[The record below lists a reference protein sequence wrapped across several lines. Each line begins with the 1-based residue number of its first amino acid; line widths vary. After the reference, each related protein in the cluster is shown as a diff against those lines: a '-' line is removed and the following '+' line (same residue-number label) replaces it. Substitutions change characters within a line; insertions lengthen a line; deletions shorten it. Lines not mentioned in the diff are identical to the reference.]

1 MVDSLSR
8 DIAATIGGTPVV
20 KIGKIFNKA
29 NVSIYAKLEGY
40 NPGGSVKDRIAARMI
55 ADAEETGALTKD
67 VIIIEPTSG
76 NTGIGLAMIASVK
89 GYKLEIVMPESMS
102 LERRKILRSFGAELI
117 LTPGEKGMI
126 GAIEMA
132 ESMARDPKYFL
143 PNQFSNM
150 SNVAA
155 HYEGTG
161 PELLAA
167 IGKIDVFVA
176 GIGTGGTITGVG
188 RFLKE
193 KNPLVKT
200 VGVEP
205 PTGSRIQGLKN
216 LDDGY
221 VPAIVDFAVIDE
233 RVIIQDAEAFEMAK
247 RLMKEE
253 GLSVGIS
260 SGAAMAEA
268 VRQAEK
274 MDAGTVAVIFPD
286 RADRYV
292 STELFS

>member
-1 MVDSLSR
+1 MVGSYSL

-20 KIGKIFNKA
+20 KISNIFNKPGVA
-29 NVSIYAKLEGY
+29 IYAKLEGY
-40 NPGGSVKDRIAARMI
+40 NPGGSVKDRIAVRMI
-55 ADAEETGALTKD
+55 ADAEASGALTKD

-76 NTGIGLAMIASVK
+76 NTGIGLAMIAAVK
-89 GYKLEIVMPESMS
+89 GYKLEIIMPESMS
-102 LERRKILRSFGAELI
+102 LERRKILRSLGAELI

-126 GAIEMA
+126 GAIELA
-132 ESMARDPKYFL
+132 ESMAKDPKYYL
-143 PNQFSNM
+143 PNQFSNP
-150 SNVAA
+150 SNAAA

-161 PELLAA
+161 PELFDTL
-167 IGKIDVFVA
+167 GQIDVFVA

-188 RFLKE
+188 RYLKE
-193 KNPLVKT
+193 KNPEVRNI
-200 VGVEP
+200 GVEP
-205 PTGSRIQGLKN
+205 PKGSRIQGLKN

-221 VPAIVDFAVIDE
+221 VPAIVDFSVIDE
-233 RVIIQDAEAFEMAK
+233 RVIVQDDMAFEMAR

-253 GLSVGIS
+253 GLAVGIS

-268 VRQAEK
+268 VRQAER
-274 MDAGTVAVIFPD
+274 MESGVVATIFPD

>member
-1 MVDSLSR
+1 MANTPNG

-20 KIGKIFNKA
+20 KISKMFNNPKVA
-29 NVSIYAKLEGY
+29 IYAKLEGY

-55 ADAEETGALTKD
+55 ADAEASGALTKD
-67 VIIIEPTSG
+67 VTIIEPTSG
-76 NTGIGLAMIASVK
+76 NTGIGLAMIAAVK

-102 LERRKILRSFGAELI
+102 LERRKILRALGAELI

-126 GAIEMA
+126 GAIETA
-132 ESMARDPKYFL
+132 ESMAKDPKYFM
-143 PNQFSNM
+143 PNQFSNPG
-150 SNVAA
+150 NVAA
-155 HYEGTG
+155 HYENTG
-161 PELLAA
+161 PELVDAV
-167 IGKIDVFVA
+167 GNIDVFVA

-188 RFLKE
+188 RYLKE
-193 KNPLVKT
+193 QNPGVRN

-221 VPAIVDFAVIDE
+221 VPAIVDFSVIDE
-233 RVIIQDAEAFEMAK
+233 RVIVQDEEAFEIAK

-253 GLSVGIS
+253 GLAVGIS

-268 VRQAEK
+268 MRQAGKLESG
-274 MDAGTVAVIFPD
+274 AVAVIFPD

>member
-1 MVDSLSR
+1 MQNTSQ

-20 KIGKIFNKA
+20 KICRMFNKP
-29 NVSIYAKLEGY
+29 NVAIYAKLEGY

-55 ADAEETGALTKD
+55 ADAEATGALTKD

-76 NTGIGLAMIASVK
+76 NTGIGLAMIAAVK

-102 LERRKILRSFGAELI
+102 LERRKILRSLGAELI
-117 LTPGEKGMI
+117 LTPGDKGMI
-126 GAIEMA
+126 GAIETA
-132 ESMARDPKYFL
+132 ESMAKDPKYFM

-150 SNVAA
+150 GNVAA

-161 PELLAA
+161 PELSAA
-167 IGKIDVFVA
+167 VDDIAVFVA

-188 RFLKE
+188 RFLK
-193 KNPLVKT
+193 KLNPSVKT

-221 VPAIVDFAVIDE
+221 VPAIVDFSVIDE
-233 RVIIQDAEAFEMAK
+233 RVIVQDEVAFEFAK

-268 VRQAEK
+268 IRQAE
-274 MDAGTVAVIFPD
+274 MLESGAVAVIFPD

-292 STELFS
+292 STELFA